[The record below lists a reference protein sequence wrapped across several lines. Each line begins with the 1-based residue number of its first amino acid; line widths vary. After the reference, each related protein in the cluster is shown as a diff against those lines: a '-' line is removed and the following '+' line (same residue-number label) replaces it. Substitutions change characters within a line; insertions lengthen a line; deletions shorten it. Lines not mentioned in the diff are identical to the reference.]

1 MTRLAALAATAM
13 FALFVLDPAVAG
25 PSQPQEMQAQQR
37 GGALTPQRARAACWQ
52 ELGFGPTTPRD
63 RYPARLLPQVEQC
76 IQRKLG
82 R

>member
-1 MTRLAALAATAM
+1 
-13 FALFVLDPAVAG
+13 ALFGLDPAAAG
-25 PSQPQEMQAQQR
+25 PSPPREMQAQQR

-63 RYPARLLPQVEQC
+63 RYPARLQPQVEQC

>member
-1 MTRLAALAATAM
+1 MTRLAALAATTLS
-13 FALFVLDPAVAG
+13 ALFVLDPALAG
-25 PSQPQEMQAQQR
+25 PSRPHEMQAQR